1 MIRASFLSVAAAIA
15 LASAAQADAPRVV
28 TDIAPVHGLV
38 ARVMQGVGEP
48 ELIVPA
54 GASPHSYAL
63 RPSQAAA
70 LSQANVVFWVGH
82 ELAPWLEGSL
92 ETLAGD
98 AHVTELLDVP
108 GTKTFEFREG
118 ATFEGHDHHDDEG
131 HDDHGHNDHDDHAH
145 DDHGHDDHDEHAHDD
160 HGHDEHDEHAHDDHG
175 HDEHDEHAHDDH
187 GHDEHDEHA
196 HDDHGHDDHDDHAHD
211 DHGHDDHEGHA
222 HDGVDPHA
230 WLAPENGKAWLS
242 AIADELSEIDPANAE
257 IYASNAIAGQ
267 AEIDEMVAT
276 LQAELE
282 PVHETPFVVFHDA
295 YQYFEQAFDLA
306 AAGSIS
312 LGDAVA
318 PSAARIA
325 EIQGVVKDLNVTCV
339 FSEPQ
344 YNPGLVAT
352 VLDGTNAKTG
362 VIDPLGTEIPQG
374 PSFYTAL
381 LTDLGQRMAACLTK

>member
-1 MIRASFLSVAAAIA
+1 MIRASLLSGAAAIA

-48 ELIVPA
+48 ELLVPA

-63 RPSQAAA
+63 KPSQAGA
-70 LSQANVVFWVGH
+70 LSQADAVFWVGH
-82 ELAPWLEGSL
+82 ELVPWLEGSL
-92 ETLAGD
+92 ETLAVD
-98 AHVTELLDVP
+98 AHVTELLDAP

-118 ATFEGHDHHDDEG
+118 ATFEGHDHHDDHG
-131 HDDHGHNDHDDHAH
+131 HDDHDEHAHGDHGHDDHDEHAH

-160 HGHDEHDEHAHDDHG
+160 HGHDD
-175 HDEHDEHAHDDH
+175 
-187 GHDEHDEHA
+187 HDEHA
-196 HDDHGHDDHDDHAHD
+196 HDDHGHDDHDEHAHD
-211 DHGHDDHEGHA
+211 DHGHDDHDEHAHDDHEGHD

-242 AIADELSEIDPANAE
+242 AIAEELSEIDPANAE
-257 IYASNAIAGQ
+257 IYTSNAIEGQ
-267 AEIDEMVAT
+267 AEIDAMVDA
-276 LQAELE
+276 LQADLG
-282 PVHETPFVVFHDA
+282 PVRDNHFVVFHDA

-312 LGDAVA
+312 LGDAAA

-325 EIQGVVKDLNVTCV
+325 EIQDVVKDLEVTCV

-352 VLDGTNAKTG
+352 VLDGTNAKTA

>member
-1 MIRASFLSVAAAIA
+1 ML
-15 LASAAQADAPRVV
+15 
-28 TDIAPVHGLV
+28 
-38 ARVMQGVGEP
+38 
-48 ELIVPA
+48 
-54 GASPHSYAL
+54 
-63 RPSQAAA
+63 
-70 LSQANVVFWVGH
+70 
-82 ELAPWLEGSL
+82 GSRRKM
-92 ETLAGD
+92 A
-98 AHVTELLDVP
+98 
-108 GTKTFEFREG
+108 
-118 ATFEGHDHHDDEG
+118 
-131 HDDHGHNDHDDHAH
+131 
-145 DDHGHDDHDEHAHDD
+145 
-160 HGHDEHDEHAHDDHG
+160 
-175 HDEHDEHAHDDH
+175 
-187 GHDEHDEHA
+187 
-196 HDDHGHDDHDDHAHD
+196 
-211 DHGHDDHEGHA
+211 
-222 HDGVDPHA
+222 
-230 WLAPENGKAWLS
+230 KAWLS

-276 LQAELE
+276 LQVELE

-325 EIQGVVKDLNVTCV
+325 EIQGVVKDLNVSCV